1 MEWESTDAIEQGMKK
16 TSEFAKMMEKDAKKV
31 GNTYQ
36 LTAAQAKEWAQ
47 MYPELFAQAKP
58 TAEGLM
64 ELNGDVVNDFISG
77 QEAETDAAIDAN
89 IE

>member
-1 MEWESTDAIEQGMKK
+1 
-16 TSEFAKMMEKDAKKV
+16 
-31 GNTYQ
+31 
-36 LTAAQAKEWAQ
+36 